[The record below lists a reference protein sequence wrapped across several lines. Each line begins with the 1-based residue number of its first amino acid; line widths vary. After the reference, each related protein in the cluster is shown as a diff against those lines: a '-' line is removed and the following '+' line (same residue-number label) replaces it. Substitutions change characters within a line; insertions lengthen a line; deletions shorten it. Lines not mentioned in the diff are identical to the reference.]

1 MNVTMTMDEYQS
13 LLRGVELKSEAQRKS
28 EQELRD
34 LEEKDRERGR
44 KAIAIVDR
52 IEHELEKHGL
62 KLETNRFG
70 SSINIVKKYI

>member
-1 MNVTMTMDEYQS
+1 MTMDEYQS

-52 IEHELEKHGL
+52 IELELEKHGL